1 MVRGLAVLDAAEAG
15 GGTGG
20 RRVQKH
26 VGRGSGGVRGLGKTL
41 GGKPAEGQSCLCA
54 DAAFDAGVLLDPRLP
69 PPGKGTLVLLHLFG
83 IHRVCGAA
91 RHRHGRARDH
101 LRGHAGDPDRGDG
114 VNHLGGRD
122 LRARLAE
129 FRDCGAPGARG
140 HGGELEHRLQ
150 HLRRVRRAA
159 DSVAHLQ
166 HRPPGLGLQTARVG
180 GRGREHVHQSDCA
193 SGDGRV
199 DCRCHRVL
207 RLEND
212 ADSGRGH
219 VSHVLLLCSHGTA
232 HDTSRRLR
240 IPEMLMSGGC
250 ELVV

>member
-129 FRDCGAPGARG
+129 FRDCGQAGGGG
-140 HGGELEHRLQ
+140 HGSELEHRLQ
-150 HLRRVRRAA
+150 HLRRGGGSAGA
-159 DSVAHLQ
+159 VARLQ
-166 HRPPGLGLQTARVG
+166 HRRQLQRLQLRSDR
-180 GRGREHVHQSDCA
+180 GRGQLVRAVARAPRHGRRHHPHHQIVQLGNDQ
-193 SGDGRV
+193 DP
-199 DCRCHRVL
+199 
-207 RLEND
+207 RL
-212 ADSGRGH
+212 
-219 VSHVLLLCSHGTA
+219 
-232 HDTSRRLR
+232 
-240 IPEMLMSGGC
+240 
-250 ELVV
+250 

>member
-129 FRDCGAPGARG
+129 FRDCGAPRVGR
-140 HGGELEHRLQ
+140 HGGELKHRLQ
-150 HLRRVRRAA
+150 HFRRVRGAPHPLAALHGRLQRARGRVKRRHRHLHLHPAHHARLHGRDHHVQRVGA
-159 DSVAHLQ
+159 DE
-166 HRPPGLGLQTARVG
+166 RARVHHVRALLPLRR
-180 GRGREHVHQSDCA
+180 RG
-193 SGDGRV
+193 
-199 DCRCHRVL
+199 
-207 RLEND
+207 
-212 ADSGRGH
+212 
-219 VSHVLLLCSHGTA
+219 A
-232 HDTSRRLR
+232 H
-240 IPEMLMSGGC
+240 SGGSKWGADQH
-250 ELVV
+250 LVLNADFFFIIRRES